1 MSIETSLVTQNRL
14 AQFAARFEARE
25 DGSLIYFH
33 PDGREGLPCT
43 QAEAAQLIVEFE
55 QTHQRS
61 LRGVVFWVIASGL
74 ILGVLEASGMAIVP
88 RWGQYAI
95 FLMPLLVVWREWHH
109 ANLRP
114 ALFLEGRVAVSPP
127 RTVARA
133 RFARLAALPA
143 SLIVT
148 MLLPAAGLTYYAA
161 QTGWEVSN
169 ALIVGSSLLLA
180 GAWVRARGTQRASL
194 G

>member
-14 AQFAARFEARE
+14 AQFAARFEVRE
-25 DGSLIYFH
+25 DGTLVYFH

-61 LRGVVFWVIASGL
+61 LRGVVFWVIACGL
-74 ILGVLEASGMAIVP
+74 ILGVLEASGVAILP

-95 FLMPLLVVWREWHH
+95 FLAPFPFVWREWYH
-109 ANLRP
+109 AKLRP
-114 ALFLEGRVAVSPP
+114 LLFLEGRVPVAPP
-127 RTVARA
+127 RTVSRA
-133 RFARLAALPA
+133 RHTRFAALPA
-143 SLIVT
+143 SLMVT

-161 QTGWEVSN
+161 QTGWEVSH
-169 ALIVGSSLLLA
+169 ALIVGSNLFLA
-180 GAWVRARGTQRASL
+180 AAWVMARWTRSVGLR
-194 G
+194 